1 MRINPVSYS
10 TYNFKGIKLLNKDD
24 EPVIN
29 KMLGYKRELYNQIT
43 DEKGIDIF
51 LFGKVTKGDGT
62 SVPAYAGIIQEKND
76 RINENGKV
84 KSVASFKCF
93 MTDEGLKEARNKVE
107 TAVIWANAPANLM
120 ALGAISDYGRTKD
133 EQDYV
138 NKLQDKMIAAK
149 TNLESKVWR
158 EKLQM
163 LLTNQS
169 DEI

>member
-1 MRINPVSYS
+1 
-10 TYNFKGIKLLNKDD
+10 
-24 EPVIN
+24 
-29 KMLGYKRELYNQIT
+29 
-43 DEKGIDIF
+43 
-51 LFGKVTKGDGT
+51 
-62 SVPAYAGIIQEKND
+62 
-76 RINENGKV
+76 
-84 KSVASFKCF
+84 